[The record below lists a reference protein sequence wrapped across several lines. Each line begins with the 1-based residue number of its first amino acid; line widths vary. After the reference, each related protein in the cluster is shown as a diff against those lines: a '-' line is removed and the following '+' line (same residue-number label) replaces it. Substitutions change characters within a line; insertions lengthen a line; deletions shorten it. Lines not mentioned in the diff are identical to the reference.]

1 MTQPTPVPPKYPEPS
16 QATTALVLGILGV
29 VGCFITA
36 PFAWYF
42 GTKEVNAID
51 QGRRNPANRGTGTA
65 GKVLGIVGTII
76 GSLLLV
82 LFVLLPLLI
91 LIASTE
97 VSETFSEIGSSLD

>member
-1 MTQPTPVPPKYPEPS
+1 MTQQPPISPQYPEPS

-29 VGCFITA
+29 IGCFIAA

-51 QGRRNPANRGTGTA
+51 HGRRNPANRGTGTA
-65 GKVLGIVGTII
+65 GKVLGIVGTVI
-76 GSLLLV
+76 GSLLLSF
-82 LFVLLPLLI
+82 FVLLPLL
-91 LIASTE
+91 LLLAGNE